1 MSITVDE
8 MLLAKAKLEQEL
20 QAVITEKT
28 DLFWQETGVPIANVA
43 VYSERFNAVGAVRFV
58 VTGVRCDLDLTSNL
72 GWARR

>member
-28 DLFWQETGVPIANVA
+28 DLFFQETGVPIANVA
-43 VYSERFNAVGAVRFV
+43 VYSERLMLLALLGTLLLVSGAI
-58 VTGVRCDLDLTSNL
+58 LI
-72 GWARR
+72 